1 MDTADNHP
9 VKISI
14 PLIAL
19 MKGVVFREK
28 DERLWQQLEEG
39 QIAVRDYVQV
49 LGLELLLDASE
60 GYAWLKTREPVEG
73 QDPLPRLV
81 GRRQLSYPV
90 SLIIALLRKKLAE
103 SDSSGENTRLIL
115 SVEEIADMVKVFFP
129 TSGNEAGLVDRINI
143 HLNKIADLGFIRRLK
158 GQKDKIEVIRIL
170 KAFVDAQWLN
180 EFDDRLKEYQ
190 EKMMID
196 SDDQSDGQSDDQGGE
211 E

>member
-103 SDSSGENTRLIL
+103 S
-115 SVEEIADMVKVFFP
+115 
-129 TSGNEAGLVDRINI
+129 
-143 HLNKIADLGFIRRLK
+143 
-158 GQKDKIEVIRIL
+158 
-170 KAFVDAQWLN
+170 
-180 EFDDRLKEYQ
+180 
-190 EKMMID
+190 
-196 SDDQSDGQSDDQGGE
+196 
-211 E
+211 